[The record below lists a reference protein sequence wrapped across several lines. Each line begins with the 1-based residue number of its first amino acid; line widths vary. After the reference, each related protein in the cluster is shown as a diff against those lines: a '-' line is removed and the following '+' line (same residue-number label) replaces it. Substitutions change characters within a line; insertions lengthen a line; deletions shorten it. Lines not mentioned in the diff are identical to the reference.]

1 MSGPEIQRCRDM
13 GLIWDKN
20 ATFVSDGNVFKKIN
34 YVSLVYLLTLDS
46 LSHFRITRGLN

>member
-20 ATFVSDGNVFKKIN
+20 ATLVSDGNVFKKIN